1 MNVKSFVQRHRVVLS
16 RPIPFL
22 LDFSLVRSQKERA
35 SVMKKMRNDQ
45 AAALWHRAGN
55 AGAAVAVDTRPKS
68 IPNKK
73 LRNKRKQAKAALRK
87 EHIG

>member
-1 MNVKSFVQRHRVVLS
+1 
-16 RPIPFL
+16 
-22 LDFSLVRSQKERA
+22 
-35 SVMKKMRNDQ
+35 MKKMRNDQ